1 MILVRENKVEEMDQ
15 RISSDQR
22 EKGSGEDSEGQ
33 RRSSR
38 RGQNQEEIWIF
49 NLSLKAANSAMTFAL
64 NKKQRVEH
72 TQLA

>member
-38 RGQNQEEIWIF
+38 GQNQEEIWIF
-49 NLSLKAANSAMTFAL
+49 NLSLKAANSTMTFAL

-72 TQLA
+72 AQLA